1 MTTKT
6 SISEQVITTI
16 RKLGGRKIKTLEL
29 ISSQDKWIFENAILL
44 KKQKYLTFCIFNL
57 NNRTTLFSTSISD
70 ITFYDL
76 IQIDFQKYKI
86 VLKDNDLIEKWELII
101 NL

>member
-16 RKLGGRKIKTLEL
+16 RKLGGKEIKTLEL
-29 ISSQDKWIFENAILL
+29 ISSQDKWIFENVILL
-44 KKQKYLTFCIFNL
+44 KRQSCLTFCTFNP
-57 NNRTTLFSTSISD
+57 NNRTALFSTSISD
-70 ITFYDL
+70 ITFYDF
-76 IQIDFQKYKI
+76 IQTDFQKYKI
-86 VLKDNDLIEKWELII
+86 ILKDSDLIEKWELLI